1 MTEPATTT
9 LEGWIVRSHG
19 VQRGRLIV
27 GERIEQIELDGRVV
41 PEPDD
46 DAPRYLPGFID
57 VHVHGGGGGDTMD
70 GPEGVRAS
78 ARHHLSHGTTTLLPT
93 TMTNPWP
100 SVLSALRGV
109 AEVRA
114 EVRAEMRNGDRDAE
128 THGEDPDAAILPDL
142 PGAHLEGPFISPGR
156 LGAQPDMAVAP
167 TKEAVEE
174 VLATGVVRVV
184 TLAPEID
191 GAEQAAR
198 AFARAGVRVSFGH
211 TLANAD
217 QVALVAAAVRDEGG
231 TVGFTHLFNAMGGL
245 EGRVP
250 GVVGACFADAD
261 AFAELILDGHHVY
274 RAAFLAA
281 KNGKPGRLMLITDAI
296 RACGRPEGPT
306 ELGGQH
312 VTVANGAAR
321 LADGTLAGSVL
332 TMDVAVRTA
341 VAAGLTLDQAAE
353 LASGVPARYLGL
365 KDRGRLETGL
375 RADLVE
381 LDADLAV
388 TRVFV
393 RGRARPGAGSA
404 ATLPG
409 GGRP

>member
-1 MTEPATTT
+1 MTT
-9 LEGWIVRSHG
+9 LEGWIVRSYG
-19 VQRGRLIV
+19 VQRGRLV
-27 GERIEQIELDGRVV
+27 LGERIEQIEIDGRVV

-70 GPEGVRAS
+70 GPEGVRTA
-78 ARHHLSHGTTTLLPT
+78 ARHHLAHGTTTLLPT
-93 TMTNPWP
+93 TITNPWP
-100 SVLSALRGV
+100 SVLSALHGV

-114 EVRAEMRNGDRDAE
+114 EVRAEGGAKVRAE
-128 THGEDPDAAILPDL
+128 PTDEDPDTDPDTDPDAEILPDL

-156 LGAQPDMAVAP
+156 LGAQPAEAVAP
-167 TKEAVEE
+167 TKESVEE
-174 VLATGVVRVV
+174 ALATRVVRVV

-198 AFARAGVRVSFGH
+198 AFARAGVRVSIGH
-211 TLANAD
+211 TRAD
-217 QVALVAAAVRDEGG
+217 DEQVARVAAAVRDEGG

-261 AFAELILDGHHVY
+261 AFAELILDGHHVH

-281 KNGKPGRLMLITDAI
+281 RNAKPGRLMLITDAI
-296 RACGRPEGPT
+296 RACGRPEGTT
-306 ELGGQH
+306 ELGGQQ
-312 VTVANGAAR
+312 VTVENGAAR

-332 TMDVAVRTA
+332 TLDVAVRAA
-341 VAAGLTLDQAAE
+341 VAAGLTLDQAAQ

-365 KDRGRLETGL
+365 GDRGRLETGL
-375 RADLVE
+375 RADVVE
-381 LDADLAV
+381 LDADLSV
-388 TRVFV
+388 QRVFA
-393 RGRARPGAGSA
+393 RGRARRGAG
-404 ATLPG
+404 TLPT
-409 GGRP
+409 GGRS